1 MDSSLI
7 VARFEK
13 LKQYGMAEAARDL
26 LLLPVQMRPSLETV
40 LTKLV
45 ETEIRH
51 RDDKRTARLLKGA
64 KLVCKPLVEDIICST
79 ARNLTK
85 ETMEAIADCGFVR
98 RGENLLIIAKTGCGK
113 TYLSN
118 AIGYQACRLGLKVL
132 YLSMNHFVH
141 QLKSA
146 ITQGIT
152 EEFFEKLN
160 KYDLL
165 IFDDFALHPI
175 DESTRLALLT
185 LLDDRY
191 EKKSVIITSQLP
203 YDKWYEYI
211 GQTTV
216 ADAILDRIQHSSH
229 LIRLEGQS
237 MRENR
242 KKL

>member
-7 VARFEK
+7 VAQFEK
-13 LKQYGMAEAARDL
+13 LKQYGMAEAAGDL
-26 LLLPVQMRPSLETV
+26 LLLPVQMRPCLETV

-45 ETEIRH
+45 ETETRH

-64 KLVCKPLVEDIICST
+64 KLVCKPLIEDIICST

-85 ETMEAIADCGFVR
+85 ETLEAISDCGFVR

-141 QLKSA
+141 QLKGA
-146 ITQGIT
+146 ITQGVT
-152 EEFFEKLN
+152 EEFFDKLN

-175 DESTRLALLT
+175 DEPTRLALLT

>member
-7 VARFEK
+7 VTQFEK

-26 LLLPVQMRPSLETV
+26 LLLPVQMRPCLETV
-40 LTKLV
+40 LAKLV

-64 KLVCKPLVEDIICST
+64 KLVCKPLIEDIICST
-79 ARNLTK
+79 ARNLTR
-85 ETMEAIADCGFVR
+85 ETLEAIADCGFVR

-152 EEFFEKLN
+152 EEFLEKLN
-160 KYDLL
+160 KY
-165 IFDDFALHPI
+165 FDDFALHPI

>member
-1 MDSSLI
+1 MNSDLI
-7 VARFEK
+7 VTQFEK
-13 LKQYGMAEAARDL
+13 LKLYGMAEAAGDL
-26 LLLPVQMRPSLETV
+26 LLTPVQMRPSMETV

-45 ETEIRH
+45 ETETRH
-51 RDDKRTARLLKGA
+51 RDDKKTARLLKRA
-64 KLVCKPLVEDIICST
+64 KLFCKPLIEDVKCGV
-79 ARNLTK
+79 ARNLKK
-85 ETMEAIADCGFVR
+85 ETLEAVADCGFIR

-113 TYLSN
+113 TFLAC
-118 AIGYQACRLGLKVL
+118 AIGHQACRLGMKVL
-132 YLSMNHFVH
+132 YLGMNHFVH

-152 EEFFEKLN
+152 EEFLEKLN
-160 KYDLL
+160 KNDLIIL
-165 IFDDFALHPI
+165 DDFALHPI
-175 DESTRLALLT
+175 DENTRLALLT

>member
-1 MDSSLI
+1 MWSGRSTTASSLLHA
-7 VARFEK
+7 VYA
-13 LKQYGMAEAARDL
+13 
-26 LLLPVQMRPSLETV
+26 SLV
-40 LTKLV
+40 TKG
-45 ETEIRH
+45 RW
-51 RDDKRTARLLKGA
+51 
-64 KLVCKPLVEDIICST
+64 
-79 ARNLTK
+79 
-85 ETMEAIADCGFVR
+85 
-98 RGENLLIIAKTGCGK
+98 
-113 TYLSN
+113 
-118 AIGYQACRLGLKVL
+118 KVF

-146 ITQGIT
+146 NTKGIT

-160 KYDLL
+160 KYNLL

-203 YDKWYEYI
+203 YDKWYDYI

-242 KKL
+242 KKLYTQNQMLP

>member
-1 MDSSLI
+1 
-7 VARFEK
+7 
-13 LKQYGMAEAARDL
+13 
-26 LLLPVQMRPSLETV
+26 
-40 LTKLV
+40 
-45 ETEIRH
+45 
-51 RDDKRTARLLKGA
+51 
-64 KLVCKPLVEDIICST
+64 
-79 ARNLTK
+79 
-85 ETMEAIADCGFVR
+85 MEAIADCGFVR

-152 EEFFEKLN
+152 EEYFEKLN

-203 YDKWYEYI
+203 YDKWYDYI

-216 ADAILDRIQHSSH
+216 ADAILDRIQLSSH